1 MDVTIK
7 YWRLSATVLKRTDA
21 MLHFPIQYTVGRI
34 TAISRRRATLPWQ
47 QKDIA
52 DKNGISTSKKEQVH
66 RGNSLPNIGNAYEK
80 ALKYPQ
86 HCKEGCHN
94 FLGNPALSNADRKTA
109 HIKADADCR
118 QYDDKTFHDR
128 HLPHPL

>member
-1 MDVTIK
+1 MVLHIVLQGADIMLRLPYDAELVLIDADLLLQQLTLPLPKTKNKLTEMDVTIK

-52 DKNGISTSKKEQVH
+52 DKNGISTSKKN
-66 RGNSLPNIGNAYEK
+66 RSIAAIPCPI
-80 ALKYPQ
+80 
-86 HCKEGCHN
+86 
-94 FLGNPALSNADRKTA
+94 
-109 HIKADADCR
+109 
-118 QYDDKTFHDR
+118 
-128 HLPHPL
+128 